1 MAQIAGGGP
10 VPAEYDYI
18 NVYNSYRN
26 PSTVHCR
33 NTALV
38 WYYQRYYLDKLM
50 SVYDIEG
57 IPETWNRDG
66 KDYLFYNL
74 FIIGYAAIIN
84 HVRYGII
91 PQYCTLT
98 GYNVFRGPARA
109 LINNPLFD
117 HSIEAVIDEQCS
129 IIKLRPDYC
138 GAWDLLSYF
147 ADLKALAAEA
157 VGYNLINSKLGY
169 VFAASNKGSAESLKK
184 LYDQINSG
192 NPAAF
197 IDKDLLD
204 EDGNLTVQMFTQNLQ
219 QNYIA
224 GDILEDMEMLDTEF
238 NTIIGIPNVNIA
250 KASGVSEAE
259 VYSNNTETRALC
271 ELWLDELNRSA
282 DRTNKLFGTNIRFKL
297 RFKQEGGDAE
307 NGDNEPVDNG
317 SV

>member
-1 MAQIAGGGP
+1 MANVSGSVI
-10 VPAEYDYI
+10 PADYDYI

-50 SVYDIEG
+50 SVYDLEG
-57 IPETWNRDG
+57 APESWSRDG
-66 KDYLFYNL
+66 RDYLFYNL
-74 FIIGYAAIIN
+74 FIMGYAAIIN

-91 PQYCTLT
+91 PQYCTMT

-117 HSIEAVIDEQCS
+117 RSIEAVIDEQCS

-138 GAWDLLSYF
+138 GAWDLISYF

-157 VGYNLINSKLGY
+157 VGYNFVNSKLGY
-169 VFAASNKGSAESLKK
+169 VFAAANKGSAESLKK

-192 NPAAF
+192 NPATF
-197 IDKDLLD
+197 VDKDLLD
-204 EDGNLTVQMFTQNLQ
+204 ENGDLTVQMFSQNLQ

-250 KASGVSEAE
+250 KLSGVSDAE
-259 VYSNNTETRALC
+259 VNSNNVETRALC

-282 DRTNKLFGTNIRFKL
+282 ERTNKLFGTTLKFKL
-297 RFKQEGGDAE
+297 RFKEGGRENAE
-307 NGDNEPVDNG
+307 PDGDVDNRN
-317 SV
+317 V

>member
-1 MAQIAGGGP
+1 MAKVAGGII
-10 VPAEYDYI
+10 PADYDYI

-50 SVYDIEG
+50 SVYDLEG
-57 IPETWNRDG
+57 YPETWNRDG
-66 KDYLFYNL
+66 KDYLFYTL

-84 HVRYGII
+84 HRKYGII
-91 PQYCTLT
+91 PQYCTMT
-98 GYNVFRGPARA
+98 GYNVFRGPSRA
-109 LINNPLFD
+109 LINNPLFGR
-117 HSIEAVIDEQCS
+117 SIETVIDEQCS
-129 IIKLRPDYC
+129 VIKLRPDYC

-157 VGYNLINSKLGY
+157 VGYNFINSKLGY

-184 LYDQINSG
+184 LYDEINSG
-192 NPAAF
+192 NPATF
-197 IDKDLLD
+197 VDKELLD
-204 EDGNLTVQMFTQNLQ
+204 ENGDLTVQLFTQNLQ

-250 KASGVSEAE
+250 KLSGVSDQE
-259 VYSNNTETRALC
+259 VNANNTETRALC
-271 ELWLDELNRSA
+271 ELWLDELNRGA
-282 DRTNKLFGTNIRFKL
+282 ERTNKMFGTNLRFKL
-297 RFKQEGGDAE
+297 RFKQEGGSADGN
-307 NGDNEPVDNG
+307 NGVVDPGN
-317 SV
+317 V